1 MAMGE
6 GGVGDGGPA
15 FPFGQKV
22 IERSYGLSPNVIEEN
37 EPGMTLR
44 DYFAAKAMQA
54 YIGYITT
61 NDTILSRIHAEV
73 AAESYAIADALLA
86 ARGRS

>member
-15 FPFGQKV
+15 FPGEKAMRFGQT
-22 IERSYGLSPNVIEEN
+22 NDCN
-37 EPGMTLR
+37 EGMTLR
-44 DYFAAKAMQA
+44 DYFASKAMQA
-54 YIGYITT
+54 YIGYIATE
-61 NDTILSRIHAEV
+61 DTVLSRIHAEV
-73 AAESYAIADALLA
+73 AEESYAIADALLA

>member
-15 FPFGQKV
+15 FPGEKAMRFGQT
-22 IERSYGLSPNVIEEN
+22 NDCN
-37 EPGMTLR
+37 EGMTLR
-44 DYFAAKAMQA
+44 DYFAAKAMQ
-54 YIGYITT
+54 GITSHP
-61 NDTILSRIHAEV
+61 DTWGRLVPEI
-73 AAESYAIADALLA
+73 AAVSYEIADALLA